1 MTFRE
6 TTTPS
11 TDTEPVPQTSGDDPF
26 GLDDIPDFLR
36 RSRGRKVDRLSQG
49 VALPP
54 RLAGLLF
61 AT

>member
-1 MTFRE
+1 MTFPE
-6 TTTPS
+6 TIIPC
-11 TDTEPVPQTSGDDPF
+11 TDTETAAQTSGGDPF

-54 RLAGLLF
+54 RLVGPSS

>member
-1 MTFRE
+1 MTFPE
-6 TTTPS
+6 TIAPS
-11 TDTEPVPQTSGDDPF
+11 IVTETAAQSRDDDPC

-54 RLAGLLF
+54 RLAGPSS

>member
-11 TDTEPVPQTSGDDPF
+11 ADTETAPQTSGDDPF

-54 RLAGLLF
+54 QLAGPSS